1 MDSQASVSSST
12 STGPLD
18 LIHDQDND
26 FVHEIDEVV
35 RIYFGNIEINLGDD
49 ISYSDVN
56 DEDDED
62 CESDKENI
70 DSSIGVECSELDLC
84 ESEKQ
89 KHFLNQ
95 TCNCERLY
103 NKVPCSKI
111 VDNEILI
118 DYRLSCMEMDKSEFD
133 LIIKVQL
140 FAHRNISTG
149 VDAKNPQRQRKREN
163 NATIFFQYVEK
174 HFYLPM
180 PLANP
185 NWNPYLSH

>member
-12 STGPLD
+12 STVPLD

-26 FVHEIDEVV
+26 FVDEIDEVD
-35 RIYFGNIEINLGDD
+35 RIYFGNIEINLRDD
-49 ISYSDVN
+49 ISYSDLN

-70 DSSIGVECSELDLC
+70 DSSTSNIGVECSELDLC

-111 VDNEILI
+111 VDNEVLI
-118 DYRLSCMEMDKSEFD
+118 DYRLSCLEMDKSELD

-140 FAHRNISTG
+140 FAHRNNSTG
-149 VDAKNPQRQRKREN
+149 VDAKKTQRQRKREN
-163 NATIFFQYVEK
+163 NATIFFQWS
-174 HFYLPM
+174 PDM
-180 PLANP
+180 
-185 NWNPYLSH
+185 

>member
-12 STGPLD
+12 STVPLD
-18 LIHDQDND
+18 LIHDQDTD
-26 FVHEIDEVV
+26 FVDEIDEVD
-35 RIYFGNIEINLGDD
+35 RIYFGNIEINLRDD
-49 ISYSDVN
+49 ISYSDLN

-70 DSSIGVECSELDLC
+70 DSSTFNIGVECSEFDLC

-111 VDNEILI
+111 GVSRITEIPKFYRNPHIFTEIPLDITEIPIRFSEIPFRWKDIPLI
-118 DYRLSCMEMDKSEFD
+118 
-133 LIIKVQL
+133 
-140 FAHRNISTG
+140 
-149 VDAKNPQRQRKREN
+149 
-163 NATIFFQYVEK
+163 
-174 HFYLPM
+174 
-180 PLANP
+180 
-185 NWNPYLSH
+185 